1 MCPLTCLIVF
11 TVAGLLACHKHVAFH
26 FAHEFQKIDVIS
38 SRLPRQTRAT
48 KLDQIFVI
56 IFCHIMFPLTCVIV
70 TSTLAHI
77 SVTRCISS
85 NKISCRKQ
93 KWSSKAD
100 LFYETGKG
108 LSVLRAVFFFF
119 HVPLIVSI
127 FQITNF
133 YQYSFS
139 KCVLFLA
146 WLILALVDKSLTHSI
161 SFCQMRKVSE
171 NDIKESNVIVTC
183 KPDLCF

>member
-1 MCPLTCLIVF
+1 MSSYLLNCYFYCSWHVTKTLHFILSKNNELQKIEVLSSRSPRQTCATKLDQMFVIILCQIMCPLTCLIVF

-93 KWSSKAD
+93 K
-100 LFYETGKG
+100 
-108 LSVLRAVFFFF
+108 
-119 HVPLIVSI
+119 
-127 FQITNF
+127 
-133 YQYSFS
+133 
-139 KCVLFLA
+139 
-146 WLILALVDKSLTHSI
+146 
-161 SFCQMRKVSE
+161 
-171 NDIKESNVIVTC
+171 
-183 KPDLCF
+183 